1 MDKLLLFFLILSLTI
16 TPLNPVFANDNSA
29 STQTNTSGSNT
40 SISGG
45 YTSETTNTYDGGQT
59 NTTTTTSTNSSSTN
73 QKTIPVG
80 NASAPSMSSYSQDLC
95 TVGVSF
101 GVQTLGLGV
110 AGGTYFTDQNCE
122 RMKLSKLL
130 YDYQMRVAAVAILCQ
145 DDRVFSAMEHAGTP
159 CPFEGKIG
167 QDAKNQ
173 WKKYDIE
180 RPDYD
185 RYTDKLKKREYI
197 NQKLSKEAQAKIDA
211 IKRAEQEKAER
222 ETKRKMKELMK
233 LKEEVETKKQDNQS
247 SDKKEK
253 GKSWFKF
260 DFKFE
265 HMEVKPADL
274 SGHQSVGGVE
284 LPHNTD

>member
-1 MDKLLLFFLILSLTI
+1 MHKIFLFCLILMITF
-16 TPLNPVFANDNSA
+16 TPLNTVFATDNST
-29 STQTNTSGSNT
+29 SNQTNASGSNT

-45 YTSETTNTYDGGQT
+45 YTSTTTNQNDGQT
-59 NTTTTTSTNSSSTN
+59 NTTTSTTTNSSTSN
-73 QKTIPVG
+73 QKSIPVG

-110 AGGTYFTDQNCE
+110 AGGTYFTDENCE

-130 YDYQMRVAAVAILCQ
+130 YDYQMRVASIAILCQ

-167 QDAKNQ
+167 SAANAQ

-185 RYTDKLKKREYI
+185 RYTDKLKKRDYI

-211 IKRAEQEKAER
+211 IRREEQRKAEI
-222 ETKRKMKELMK
+222 ETKRKMKELEK
-233 LKEEVETKKQDNQS
+233 LQEEIKKEEKGNIP
-247 SDKKEK
+247 KKEK
-253 GKSWFKF
+253 SSWFNF
-260 DFKFE
+260 DFKIE
-265 HMEVKPADL
+265 HLDTKPVDF
-274 SGHQSVGGVE
+274 SGHQSVGGVK